1 VDESG
6 TGTPDRQ
13 GSNVPALDDGT
24 GPSWIGGRWKA
35 DEESQADVGGEGP
48 DGEEPPPRH
57 RLRRVLLFLLGA
69 FVVLV
74 ACAVGG
80 LYYLT
85 NQLGNEVDRIPGVF
99 AGLPASQRPT
109 KPVSGPGA
117 DAVNILLA
125 GSDTR
130 SAAQTT
136 GNAAAGTEWAPGAQ
150 RSDTIMIL
158 HIDGDRQHASLI
170 SIPRDSWVNIPGF
183 GMNKINAAFSFGGP
197 SLYVKT
203 IEHLTD
209 LRIDHLAVIDLQGF
223 ANLTDAL
230 GGVTVDIPQTVTNTL
245 TGKVW
250 HAGVQTLNG
259 KQALLY
265 VRQRHGLPGGDF
277 DRIKRQQYFLRQLMR
292 QTLSAGT
299 LVNPFKFHDALSAV
313 AQNLSV
319 DDEFSN
325 GEMRSLAFSLR
336 DLRSDDV
343 DFLTV
348 PLKGTGTRG
357 TASVVVLDK
366 EADRSLFQAV
376 RIDDVGTWLATHDA
390 DTLGAT
396 VN

>member
-1 VDESG
+1 
-6 TGTPDRQ
+6 
-13 GSNVPALDDGT
+13 
-24 GPSWIGGRWKA
+24 
-35 DEESQADVGGEGP
+35 
-48 DGEEPPPRH
+48 
-57 RLRRVLLFLLGA
+57 VLLFLLGA
-69 FVVLV
+69 FVFLI

-80 LYYLT
+80 VYYLT

-99 AGLPASQRPT
+99 AGLDESQRPT
-109 KPVSGPGA
+109 KPASGAGA

-130 SAAQTT
+130 SVAQTT
-136 GNAAAGTEWAPGAQ
+136 GKGATGTEWAPGAQ

-158 HIDGDRQHASLI
+158 HIDGDRQHASVI

-197 SLYVKT
+197 SLYVQT
-203 IEHLTD
+203 IEQLTG

-230 GGVTVDIPQTVTNTL
+230 GGVTIDVPRTVTNTL
-245 TGKVW
+245 TGQVW
-250 HAGVQTLNG
+250 HAGVQKLNG

-265 VRQRHGLPGGDF
+265 VRQRYGLPGGDF

-292 QTLSAGT
+292 QSLSAGT
-299 LVNPFKFHDALSAV
+299 LANPFKFHSALSAV
-313 AQNLSV
+313 AKNLSV

-348 PLKGTGTRG
+348 PLLGTGTRG
-357 TASVVVLDK
+357 AASVVLLDK
-366 EADRSLFQAV
+366 KADQSLFKAV
-376 RIDDVGTWLATHDA
+376 RIDDLGTWLATHDG
-390 DTLGAT
+390 DTIGAT

>member
-1 VDESG
+1 LEETNVDESG
-6 TGTPDRQ
+6 TGFPDRQ
-13 GSNVPALDDGT
+13 DSDVPEPAEGEGESWVGGSGDGDD
-24 GPSWIGGRWKA
+24 
-35 DEESQADVGGEGP
+35 GGEGA
-48 DGEEPPPRH
+48 GPPRRH

-69 FVVLV
+69 FVFLI

-80 LYYLT
+80 VYYLT

-99 AGLPASQRPT
+99 AGLNESQRPT
-109 KPVSGPGA
+109 KPASGAGA

-130 SAAQTT
+130 SVAQTT
-136 GNAAAGTEWAPGAQ
+136 GKGATGTEWAPGAQ

-158 HIDGDRQHASLI
+158 HIDGDRQHASVI
-170 SIPRDSWVNIPGF
+170 SIPRDSWVSIPGF

-197 SLYVKT
+197 SLYVQT
-203 IEHLTD
+203 IEQLTG

-230 GGVTVDIPQTVTNTL
+230 GGVTIDVPRTVTNTM
-245 TGKVW
+245 TGQVW
-250 HAGVQTLNG
+250 HAGVQKLNG
-259 KQALLY
+259 EQALLY
-265 VRQRHGLPGGDF
+265 VRQRYGLPGGDF

-299 LVNPFKFHDALSAV
+299 LANPFKFHSALSAV
-313 AQNLSV
+313 AKNLSV

-325 GEMRSLAFSLR
+325 GEIRSLAFSLR

-348 PLKGTGTRG
+348 PLLGTGTRG
-357 TASVVVLDK
+357 AASVVLLDK
-366 EADRSLFQAV
+366 KADQSLFKAV
-376 RIDDVGTWLATHDA
+376 RIDDLGTWLATHDG
-390 DTLGAT
+390 DTIGAT

>member
-6 TGTPDRQ
+6 RGFQDRR
-13 GSNVPALDDGT
+13 GSGVPAAPDDGT
-24 GPSWIGGRWKA
+24 GDSWFQDW
-35 DEESQADVGGEGP
+35 GETGEDGDGDGHPP
-48 DGEEPPPRH
+48 DGEEAPRRH
-57 RLRRVLLFLLGA
+57 RLRNVLLFLLGA
-69 FVVLV
+69 FVVLL

-80 LYYLT
+80 VYYLT

-99 AGLPASQRPT
+99 AGLNQSNRPAKPT
-109 KPVSGPGA
+109 SGPGS

-130 SAAQTT
+130 SVAQTT
-136 GNAAAGTEWAPGAQ
+136 GNGAAGTEWAPGAQ

-170 SIPRDSWVNIPGF
+170 SIPRDSWVDIPGF

-197 SLYVKT
+197 SLYVHT
-203 IEHLTD
+203 IEQFTG

-299 LVNPFKFHDALSAV
+299 LANPFKLHSALSAV
-313 AQNLSV
+313 AENLSV

-325 GEMRSLAFSLR
+325 AEMRSLAFSLR

-348 PLKGTGTRG
+348 PVTGTGTRG
-357 TASVVVLDK
+357 EASVVLLDK
-366 EADRSLFQAV
+366 KADRSLFHAV
-376 RIDDVGTWLATHDA
+376 RIDDVGTWLATHDG